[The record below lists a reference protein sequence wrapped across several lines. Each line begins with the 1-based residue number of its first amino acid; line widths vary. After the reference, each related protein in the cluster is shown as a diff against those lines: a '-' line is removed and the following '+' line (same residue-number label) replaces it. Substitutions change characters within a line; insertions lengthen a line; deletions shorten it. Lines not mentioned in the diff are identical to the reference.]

1 MPLMLLIDT
10 KQTKVACVVVVE
22 LMLFSFKL
30 NDIVI
35 VSLHSP
41 VQDTVTSQVI
51 VYSVVLPITETG
63 EGV

>member
-1 MPLMLLIDT
+1 
-10 KQTKVACVVVVE
+10 
-22 LMLFSFKL
+22 MLFTLKL
-30 NDIVI
+30 YDTVI

-41 VQDTVTSQVI
+41 VQDTVTSQAI